1 MNMLQYVVTV
11 LSAAVAAIAVPTDQ
25 SMSGAPIKTV
35 VQLQQNGTQFE
46 NLVTRTDGTILAT
59 RIDVPEIW
67 WIDPTDPAHTRVI
80 TIEGDVVSVLGITET
95 SPNVYAFNAGNVT
108 SQGAV
113 DGSFQIWGLDLT
125 HEEPQTYPIARI
137 DRASF
142 LNGIATLDPKTVI
155 VTDTNLGLLWKVD
168 IYTGH
173 YDIFLQDPSMAI
185 PEGSSIPAGIN
196 GVHIHG
202 GYLYFANTAQMSLSR
217 FPITENGTITGN
229 IQRISEGFMCD
240 DFDVQPDGTVYLPTT
255 SQNTVIRVSLDGR
268 VQQLAGAAGSL
279 AVGGGTAAQFGRGQ
293 YQKTTL
299 FVTTS
304 GDRFSPINGTLME
317 PGKLVA
323 VDLSAV
329 IP

>member
-1 MNMLQYVVTV
+1 MLHYIVTI

-25 SMSGAPIKTV
+25 PVLGAPIKTV
-35 VQLQQNGTQFE
+35 IQLQQNGTQFE
-46 NLVTRTDGTILAT
+46 NLITRTDGTILAT

-67 WIDPTDPAHTRVI
+67 WINPADSTHTRVI
-80 TIEGDVVSVLGITET
+80 NIEGDVVSVLGITET

-125 HEEPQTYPIARI
+125 HEKPQTYPIARI

-142 LNGIATLDPKTVI
+142 LNGITTLDPKTVI

-168 IYTGH
+168 ISTGH
-173 YDIFLQDPSMAI
+173 YGIFLQDPSMAI

-196 GVHIHG
+196 GVHIHN
-202 GYLYFANTAQMSLSR
+202 GYLYFTNTAQMSLSR
-217 FPITENGTITGN
+217 FPIAKDGTIIGS
-229 IQRISEGFMCD
+229 IQQIAEGFMCD

-268 VQQLAGAAGSL
+268 VQQLAGAAASL
-279 AVGGGTAAQFGRGQ
+279 AVGGGTAAQFGRGLH
-293 YQKTTL
+293 QKKTL

-304 GDRFSPINGTLME
+304 GDRFSPINGTLVE

-323 VDLSAV
+323 VDLSA
-329 IP
+329 IIT

>member
-1 MNMLQYVVTV
+1 MLQSIITI

-25 SMSGAPIKTV
+25 SVSGAPIKTV

-46 NLVTRTDGTILAT
+46 NLITRTDGTLLAT
-59 RIDVPEIW
+59 RIDIPEIW
-67 WIDPTDPAHTRVI
+67 WIDPAYPTHTRVI
-80 TIEGDVVSVLGITET
+80 TIEGDVVSILGITET
-95 SPNVYAFNAGNVT
+95 SPNVYAFNAGNIT
-108 SQGAV
+108 SKGAV

-125 HEEPQTYPIARI
+125 HGEPQTYPITRI

-142 LNGIATLDPKTVI
+142 LNGIATLDPKTVV

-168 IYTGH
+168 ISTG
-173 YDIFLQDPSMAI
+173 YYEILLQDPSMAI
-185 PEGSSIPAGIN
+185 PAGSSTPAGIN
-196 GVHIHG
+196 GVHIQN
-202 GYLYFANTAQMSLSR
+202 GYLYFTNTAQMSLSR
-217 FPITENGTITGN
+217 FPIAKNGTKTGG
-229 IQRISEGFMCD
+229 IQRIAEGFMCD

-255 SQNTVIRVSLDGR
+255 GQNTVIRVSLDGR
-268 VQQLAGAAGSL
+268 VQQLAGTADSL
-279 AVGGGTAAQFGRGQ
+279 AVGGGTAAQFGRGPH
-293 YQKTTL
+293 QKKRL

-304 GDRFSPINGTLME
+304 GDRFSPINGTIME

>member
-1 MNMLQYVVTV
+1 M
-11 LSAAVAAIAVPTDQ
+11 LSAAVAAIAVPTDP
-25 SMSGAPIKTV
+25 SVSGAPIKTV

-46 NLVTRTDGTILAT
+46 NLITRSDGTIAAT

-67 WIDPTDPAHTRVI
+67 WIDPTYPPHTQVI
-80 TIEGDVVSVLGITET
+80 NIEGDVVSILGITET

-125 HEEPQTYPIARI
+125 HGNPLAYPIARI

-142 LNGIATLDPKTVI
+142 LNGIATLDSKTVI

-168 IYTGH
+168 ISTGH
-173 YDIFLQDPSMAI
+173 YEIFFEDPSMAI
-185 PEGSSIPAGIN
+185 PEGSSIPAGVN
-196 GVHIHG
+196 GVHIHNG
-202 GYLYFANTAQMSLSR
+202 HLYFTNTAQMSLSR
-217 FPITENGTITGN
+217 FPVAKNGIITGS
-229 IQRISEGFMCD
+229 IQRIAEGFMCD
-240 DFDVQPDGTVYLPTT
+240 DFDVQPDGTVYLPTAA
-255 SQNTVIRVSLDGR
+255 QNTVIRVSLDGS
-268 VQQLAGAAGSL
+268 VQQLAGTADSL
-279 AVGGGTAAQFGRGQ
+279 AVGGGTAAQFGRGRH
-293 YQKTTL
+293 QKNTL

-304 GDRFSPINGTLME
+304 GDRFSPINGTIME

>member
-1 MNMLQYVVTV
+1 MLQYIVTI
-11 LSAAVAAIAVPTDQ
+11 LSTAVAAIAVPTDR
-25 SMSGAPIKTV
+25 SVSGAPIRTV
-35 VQLQQNGTQFE
+35 VQLQQDGTQFE
-46 NLVTRTDGTILAT
+46 NLVTRTDGKILAT

-67 WIDPTDPAHTRVI
+67 WIDPTYPTHTRVI
-80 TIEGDVVSVLGITET
+80 NIEGDVVSILGITET

-125 HEEPQTYPIARI
+125 HGKPQTYPIARI

-142 LNGIATLDPKTVI
+142 LNGIAALDSKTVI

-168 IYTGH
+168 ISTGH
-173 YDIFLQDPSMAI
+173 YEIFLQDPSMAI
-185 PEGSSIPAGIN
+185 PEDSSIPAGIN
-196 GVHIHG
+196 GVHIHN
-202 GYLYFANTAQMSLSR
+202 GYLYFTNTAQMSLSR
-217 FPITENGTITGN
+217 FPIAKNGTIAGS
-229 IQRISEGFMCD
+229 IQQIAEGFMCD

-255 SQNTVIRVSLDGR
+255 AQNTVIRVSLDGR
-268 VQQLAGAAGSL
+268 VQELAGAADSL
-279 AVGGGTAAQFGRGQ
+279 AVGGGTAAQFGKGPH
-293 YQKTTL
+293 QKKTL

-323 VDLSAV
+323 VDLSSV

>member
-1 MNMLQYVVTV
+1 MLQYIVTI

-25 SMSGAPIKTV
+25 SVSGAPIKTV

-46 NLVTRTDGTILAT
+46 NLITRTDGTILAT

-67 WIDPTDPAHTRVI
+67 WIDPADATHTRVI
-80 TIEGDVVSVLGITET
+80 TIEGDVVSILGITET

-125 HEEPQTYPIARI
+125 HGEPQTYLTARI
-137 DRASF
+137 NRASF
-142 LNGIATLDPKTVI
+142 LNGITTLDPKTVI
-155 VTDTNLGLLWKVD
+155 VTDTNLGLLWKVN
-168 IYTGH
+168 ISTGN
-173 YDIFLQDPSMAI
+173 YEILLQDPSMAI
-185 PEGSSIPAGIN
+185 PKGSSIPAGIN
-196 GVHIHG
+196 GVHIHN
-202 GYLYFANTAQMSLSR
+202 GYVYFTNTAQMSLSR
-217 FPITENGTITGN
+217 FSIAKNGTITGS
-229 IQRISEGFMCD
+229 IQRIAEGFMCD
-240 DFDVQPDGTVYLPTT
+240 DFDVQPDGTVYLPTAA
-255 SQNTVIRVSLDGR
+255 QNTVVRVSLDGR
-268 VQQLAGAAGSL
+268 VQQLAGTADSL
-279 AVGGGTAAQFGRGQ
+279 AVGGGTAAQFGRGSH
-293 YQKTTL
+293 QKRTL

>member
-1 MNMLQYVVTV
+1 MLQYIITMLSAVV
-11 LSAAVAAIAVPTDQ
+11 AAVAIPNDQ
-25 SMSGAPIKTV
+25 PVSGAPIKTV
-35 VQLQQNGTQFE
+35 VQLQRNGTQFE

-67 WIDPTDPAHTRVI
+67 WIDPANPTHARVI
-80 TIEGDVVSVLGITET
+80 SIKGDVVSVLGITET

-125 HEEPQTYPIARI
+125 HGKPQTYPIARI
-137 DRASF
+137 ERASF
-142 LNGIATLDPKTVI
+142 LNGIATLDHKTVI

-168 IYTGH
+168 ISTGH
-173 YDIFLQDPSMAI
+173 YEIFLQDPSMAI

-196 GVHIHG
+196 GVHIHN
-202 GYLYFANTAQMSLSR
+202 GYLYFTNTAQMSLSR
-217 FPITENGTITGN
+217 FPISKGGTITGS
-229 IQRISEGFMCD
+229 IQRIAEDFMCD
-240 DFDVQPDGTVYLPTT
+240 DFDVQADGTVYLPTT
-255 SQNTVIRVSLDGR
+255 GQNTVIRVSLDGR
-268 VQQLAGAAGSL
+268 VQQLAGTADSL
-279 AVGGGTAAQFGRGQ
+279 AVGGGTAAQFGRGPH
-293 YQKTTL
+293 QKKTL

-323 VDLSAV
+323 VDLSAI

>member
-1 MNMLQYVVTV
+1 MLQHIVTI

-25 SMSGAPIKTV
+25 SVSGAPIKTI

-67 WIDPTDPAHTRVI
+67 WIDPADPTHTRVI
-80 TIEGDVVSVLGITET
+80 NIEGDVASVLGIAET

-125 HEEPQTYPIARI
+125 HEKPQTYPIARI

-168 IYTGH
+168 ISTGH
-173 YDIFLQDPSMAI
+173 YEIFLQDPSMAI

-196 GVHIHG
+196 GVHIHN
-202 GYLYFANTAQMSLSR
+202 GYLYFTNTAQMSLNK
-217 FPITENGTITGN
+217 FPIAKNGTITGSM
-229 IQRISEGFMCD
+229 QRIAEGFMCD
-240 DFDVQPDGTVYLPTT
+240 DFDVQPDGTVYLPTAA
-255 SQNTVIRVSLDGR
+255 QNTVIRVSIDGR
-268 VQQLAGAAGSL
+268 VQQLAGTADSL
-279 AVGGGTAAQFGRGQ
+279 AVGGGTAAQFGRGPH
-293 YQKTTL
+293 QKKTL

-304 GDRFSPINGTLME
+304 GDRFSPINGTTME